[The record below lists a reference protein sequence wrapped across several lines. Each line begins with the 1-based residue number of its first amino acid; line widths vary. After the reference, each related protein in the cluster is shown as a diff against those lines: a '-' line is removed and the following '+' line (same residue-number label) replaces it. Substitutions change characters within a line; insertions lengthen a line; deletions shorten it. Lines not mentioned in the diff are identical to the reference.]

1 MTKTEHVYLSFFSLR
16 TLESM
21 MKSAWIRLVHNLCGG
36 IFVQFISCWFRKV
49 NKRRRFLVV
58 CHQSWRGIQCIQ
70 FDDLTFLL
78 FNMLVIQ
85 CEWSYKVAIFFEKF
99 TFFLLST
106 MKSRS
111 DRVVCAVQLNFIL
124 TLCILIASTNA
135 LDTGVGTVAPLLA
148 DNPVSTEKID
158 HKDVKKFDS
167 SYNEPPPEYYK

>member
-1 MTKTEHVYLSFFSLR
+1 M
-16 TLESM
+16 
-21 MKSAWIRLVHNLCGG
+21 
-36 IFVQFISCWFRKV
+36 
-49 NKRRRFLVV
+49 
-58 CHQSWRGIQCIQ
+58 
-70 FDDLTFLL
+70 
-78 FNMLVIQ
+78 
-85 CEWSYKVAIFFEKF
+85 AIFFEKF
-99 TFFLLST
+99 TFFLLNT

-124 TLCILIASTNA
+124 TLCISIASTNA